1 MIIAID
7 GPAGAGKSTVC
18 RMLARELRFLYLDT
32 GAMYRAV
39 AWALLHERVD
49 RSEDAIAGQLPVLPL
64 TFSVNGDRLEIRYRD
79 RLLQSELRN
88 PEMSDAASRIS
99 QLKPVRDFLLL
110 WQRRVAEQGNIVAEG
125 RDTTT
130 VVFPDAELKVFLTAD
145 LQTRM
150 RRRFAEYR
158 EKGIEITQDEMELR
172 IRGRDEADANRDLA
186 PMRQAQ
192 DAMLLDTSH
201 LDIQEVVDRL
211 VDAARAR
218 MRARS

>member
-18 RMLARELRFLYLDT
+18 RMLAQELRFLYLDT

-39 AWALLHERVD
+39 AWALLHEEVD
-49 RSEDAIAGQLPVLPL
+49 RAEDAIAAQLPHLPL
-64 TFSVNGDRLEIRYRD
+64 TFSIMGDRLEIRYRD

-110 WQRRVAEQGNIVAEG
+110 WQRRLAKQGNIVAEG

-172 IRGRDEADANRDLA
+172 IRERDEADANRDLA
-186 PMRQAQ
+186 PMRQAE

-201 LDIQEVVDRL
+201 LDIQGVVDRL
-211 VDAARAR
+211 VDAAKVR
-218 MRARS
+218 MRAHL

>member
-49 RSEDAIAGQLPVLPL
+49 RAEDAIAGQLQVLPL
-64 TFSVNGDRLEIRYRD
+64 TFSVNGDRLEIQYRD
-79 RLLQSELRN
+79 RLLESELRN

-158 EKGIEITQDEMELR
+158 EKGIEITQDEMELQ

-186 PMRQAQ
+186 PMRQAE

>member
-18 RMLARELRFLYLDT
+18 RMLAQELRFLYLDT

-39 AWALLHERVD
+39 AWALLHEEVD
-49 RSEDAIAGQLPVLPL
+49 RAEDAIAAQLPHLPL
-64 TFSVNGDRLEIRYRD
+64 TFSIMGDRLEIRYRD

-110 WQRRVAEQGNIVAEG
+110 WQRRLAKQGNIVAEG

-145 LQTRM
+145 QQTRM

-172 IRGRDEADANRDLA
+172 IRERDEADANRDLA
-186 PMRQAQ
+186 PMRQAE

-201 LDIQEVVDRL
+201 LDIQGVVDRL
-211 VDAARAR
+211 VDAAKVR
-218 MRARS
+218 MRAHL